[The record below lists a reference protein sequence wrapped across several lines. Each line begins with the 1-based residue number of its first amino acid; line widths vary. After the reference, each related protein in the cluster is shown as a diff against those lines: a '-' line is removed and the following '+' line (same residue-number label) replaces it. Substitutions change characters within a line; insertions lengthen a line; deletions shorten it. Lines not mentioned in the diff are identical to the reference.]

1 MKSLSNSI
9 KLNSIF
15 AIIIALT
22 CCLSVQ
28 KSFSQGFNNNEWV
41 FGYCGSGQENSYI
54 SFGKGDEPSVRTLPG
69 TILIGS
75 ENTNEDNNAIMVDPI
90 TGQILFYTNGVVV
103 FNYDNISIQGA
114 PNGING
120 QTDSRQSVAIGTLD
134 YEPDGDKTF
143 YLFYITPGGQLQY
156 SVVDMNAAG
165 GATGNQPPLGE
176 VTALNQNIST
186 ASGAIAVVKSSSSPS
201 YLLSFEGGQL
211 VSRRLE
217 DTEGQFTQTGTTAL
231 GFTPKAMIFNEALG
245 KVILIPENDGE
256 DIVVI
261 DFDTATGGFGAT
273 ETVANSGGTDSI
285 EGAEFS
291 PNGEFLYFSRGDE
304 LLRVPVNDLSAAPE
318 AIPLEADVFKI
329 YDIKV
334 GPDGRLYYIYEE
346 VDGGP
351 QLVGRVDNPDEEDL
365 DEIELNEDPFNGT
378 DFCGRFFPQFAPN
391 QDVDPDVDFTWS
403 PEFPCANNPVQL
415 TSEIT
420 PENYRPVSF
429 EWSFNPPLTDED
441 GDPIDIDFNQEH
453 LLIPEEAAQGESIE
467 VTLTV
472 TFEDGTTRTIPKTI
486 PLTENDLEANFSTQD
501 TTVCEGACV
510 DIGSLLEV
518 QEGEGPGGD
527 GGPNVGGPG
536 VGGPGVGGPGAGGPG
551 GGAGGGNYEYFW
563 SNRRD
568 QGWVRDTDNCV
579 DLPGLYWVLVREEG
593 SSCYAYAE
601 IRVKIWD
608 LPDQNNNIWYFGD
621 GAGLD
626 FNIDPNDPDGPIP
639 RPISHPNNI
648 PAGTTTISDETG
660 EVLFYTDGETV
671 WDLNGNP
678 MENGE
683 DIGGSNQASES
694 VIAVPIPQQ
703 ETVFYVFTTQRSA
716 DGSNR
721 VKYSVVDIKA
731 GATEP
736 NANIDGVGNVVSK
749 GNFLFSPSTEQS
761 AALASGD
768 TTWVLFHELGNNTF
782 RAYPVSQ
789 FGIGSPVFSSVGSSH
804 GFNTGVGTMKFSPDG
819 NQVAV
824 TIQDGACSRLEI
836 FDFDQ
841 STGRMTE
848 YALLDLGCTN
858 EEIYGVE
865 FSNDGSRVFVSYLGG
880 GGKIEEFL
888 IKVPER
894 QRDPDNPEAPD
905 PDLSCGQCFESAN
918 SRSERETCIINSS
931 IRNVISTDGPFG
943 AVQIGPDGQIYVA
956 RPGQGSVGQINA
968 GGNCDTSNYNDE
980 GVQLVAGTSSN
991 LGLPA
996 FVQQSGSS
1004 IPEPALA
1011 GPERICL
1018 DPDDGGIGLFEGGGE
1033 PDIDAY
1039 FWTIQHEDG
1048 EFELQNF
1055 GGAGEDFQELEHP
1068 FSRDGRFT
1076 VTLRVDRCD
1085 EVGYFEESIEVEVVA
1100 PPELTLPDDVVLCA
1114 GSPVDLTAIDNYD
1127 PAEGLYDFEWRNAA
1141 GQLFGDVDSNTIS
1154 VNEESIYTVTVS
1166 YRIPDTADGELFD
1179 VCPATKDVFVGP
1191 AFDFDLNQSAEE
1203 VCFDDELVVFAPN
1216 TPLEGEW
1223 FYEVEG
1229 SGNRVSLGTFFE
1241 LELEPSSLPS
1251 PGIYQIIFI
1260 GEDPIIDDC
1269 LFEKRADLTV
1279 YALPAV
1285 AITPLTD
1292 ADDCNTPNGSFELE
1306 ALTDIGRLEISEL
1319 NFSQT
1324 NISAGETLPVFTDLE
1339 PGLYTIQMES
1349 DFGCEFVQTAVIRNL
1364 NPPAEIDGFTVTSED
1379 EICTLDGVADGRII
1393 IDFPNGPA
1401 SGSYLL
1407 VRQESGE
1414 EFLGLFVNEGQIVI
1428 EVPEGTYAV
1437 EITDEFG
1444 CEVPSEDLHTVEKKE
1459 QAEFSIPSNVEACES
1474 FVFAP
1479 STQDTDLGFR
1489 LEDGAGNAIASIDGT
1504 NYEITQSGTYFVFGI
1519 PGNSGLCPRVREME
1533 VTISPSINFSLN
1545 NPVVDCETGVSYTL
1559 DLNGLAPADIR
1570 IFWRNEAGEII
1581 SRNPIFF
1588 PSAPGDYTVEVQP
1601 AVGGL
1606 CPPSSIDFTVDE
1618 FVGPVDIELEALPFC
1633 GEDVFTLITIVGDLS
1648 NVRDIIWY
1656 RVTGTGRT
1664 ELPEFADQDE
1674 VTITEAG
1681 VYQVELI
1688 NNFDCRVARE
1698 QIQIIRSDAVA
1709 PVLEDSYIICALENV
1724 VVQLDPGEY
1733 QFYSWLLDGEEVA
1746 DTPTFSPTEAGI
1758 YELFV
1763 FDDAGCEFTIEFEVV
1778 EDCDLKV
1785 VFPNAMRPSDI
1796 NRHFVLFANDFID
1809 EVEVLIYNRWGEL
1822 IYYCQNDNIPEEEPI
1837 CTWDGLVKGQVV
1849 PIGTYPVLVRYK
1861 SINQNLTQTITRS
1874 ITVIE

>member
-9 KLNSIF
+9 KLNFIFTIIF
-15 AIIIALT
+15 AFT
-22 CCLSVQ
+22 CCLSIQ

-69 TILIGS
+69 TIVIGS
-75 ENTNEDNNAIMVDPI
+75 ENTNEDNNAVVVDPI
-90 TGQILFYTNGVVV
+90 TGQILFYTNGVLVY
-103 FNYDNISIQGA
+103 NYDNLQIQGA

-120 QTDSRQSVAIGTLD
+120 QTESRQSVATGTLSYD
-134 YEPDGDKTF
+134 PDGDKVF
-143 YLFYITPGGQLQY
+143 YLFYIAPNGQLQY

-165 GATGNQPPLGE
+165 GATGNQPPLGA
-176 VTALNQNIST
+176 VTSLNQVIGN
-186 ASGAIAVVKSSSSPS
+186 ASGAIAVVKSANSPS

-211 VSRRLE
+211 VSRRI
-217 DTEGQFTQTGTTAL
+217 DNTEGQFTETGTTGL
-231 GFTPKAMIFNEALG
+231 GFTPKAIIYNEALG
-245 KVILIPENDGE
+245 KVILIPENEGE
-256 DIVVI
+256 DIVVV
-261 DFDTATGGFGAT
+261 DFDTASGTFGAT
-273 ETVANSGGTDSI
+273 GTVSNSAGTESI
-285 EGAEFS
+285 EGAKFS
-291 PNGEFLYFSRGDE
+291 PDGEFLYFSRGNE
-304 LLRVPVNDLSAAPE
+304 LLRVPANDLGANPE
-318 AIPLEADVFKI
+318 VIPLENEIFKI

-351 QLVGRVDNPDEEDL
+351 QLVGRVDNPNEEDL
-365 DEIELNEDPFNGT
+365 DELELNEDPFNGT
-378 DFCGRFFPQFAPN
+378 DFCGRFFPQFAPS
-391 QDVDPDVDFTWS
+391 QDVNPDVDFTWE
-403 PEFPCANNPVQL
+403 PEFPCANNPIQL
-415 TSEIT
+415 TSEII

-429 EWSFNPPLTDED
+429 EWSFSPPLTDED
-441 GDPIDIDFNQEH
+441 GEPVDIDFNQEH

-472 TFEDGTTRTIPKTI
+472 TFDDGTTRTIPKTI
-486 PLTENDLEANFSTQD
+486 TLTENDLEADFTPQD

-510 DIGSLLEV
+510 DIGSMLEV
-518 QEGEGPGGD
+518 QAGGEGPGGD
-527 GGPNVGGPG
+527 GGP
-536 VGGPGVGGPGAGGPG
+536 G
-551 GGAGGGNYEYFW
+551 GGQVGGGGNYEYFW
-563 SNRRD
+563 SNRRNE
-568 QGWVRDTDNCV
+568 GWVTDTNNCV
-579 DLPGLYWVLVREEG
+579 DLPGLYWVLVREPG
-593 SSCYAYAE
+593 AACYAYAE
-601 IRVKIWD
+601 VRVKIWD

-639 RPISHPNNI
+639 RPVTHPNNI

-660 EVLFYTDGETV
+660 QVLFYTDGETV
-671 WDLNGNP
+671 WDLNGVP
-678 MENGE
+678 MDNGE
-683 DIGGSNQASES
+683 NIGGSNQASES

-731 GATEP
+731 GATEAD
-736 NANIDGVGNVVSK
+736 ANTEAIGNVVSK

-789 FGIGSPVFSSVGSSH
+789 FGIGSPVFSSVGSAH

-819 NQVAV
+819 SQVAV

-841 STGRMTE
+841 SNGRLTE
-848 YALLDLGCTN
+848 YALLDLGCNN
-858 EEIYGVE
+858 EEVYGVE

-888 IKVPER
+888 IGVPER
-894 QRDPDNPEAPD
+894 QRDPDD
-905 PDLSCGQCFESAN
+905 PDAPEPDLTCGQCFNNAN
-918 SRSERETCIINSS
+918 SRADRESCILNSS
-931 IRNVISTDGPFG
+931 IRNTISTDGPFG

-956 RPGQGSVGQINA
+956 RPGQSSVGQITA
-968 GGNCDTSNYNDE
+968 GSNCDASNYRED
-980 GVQLVAGTSSN
+980 GVNLVGGTSSN

-1011 GPERICL
+1011 GDERICL
-1018 DPDDGGIGLFEGGGE
+1018 DPVDGGIGFFEGGGE

-1055 GGAGEDFQELEHP
+1055 GGLGEDFQELEHP
-1068 FSRDGRFT
+1068 FSREGLFT

-1085 EVGYFEESIEVEVVA
+1085 EVGYFEESMEILVVA

-1114 GSPVDLTAIDNYD
+1114 GSPVELTAIEGYD
-1127 PAEGLYDFEWRNAA
+1127 PDEGLYDFEWRNAA
-1141 GQLFGDVDSNTIS
+1141 GQLFGDRDSNTITVS
-1154 VNEESIYTVTVS
+1154 EESIYTVTVS
-1166 YRIPDTADGELFD
+1166 YRIPDNADPDLFD
-1179 VCPATKDVFVGP
+1179 VCPATKEVFVGP

-1203 VCFDDELVVFAPN
+1203 VCYDDQLVVFAPN

-1223 FYEVEG
+1223 FYELEG
-1229 SGNRVSLGTFFE
+1229 SGNRVSLGRFFE
-1241 LELEPSSLPS
+1241 LELEPSSLPA
-1251 PGIYQIIFI
+1251 PGQYEIIFI
-1260 GEDPIIDDC
+1260 GEDPIIEDC
-1269 LFEKRADLTV
+1269 LFEKRADLIV
-1279 YALPAV
+1279 YPLPAV

-1292 ADDCNTPNGSFELE
+1292 ADDCDTPNGSFELE
-1306 ALTDIGRLEISEL
+1306 ALTDIDRLEVPEL
-1319 NFSQT
+1319 NFVQT
-1324 NISAGETLPVFTDLE
+1324 NISAGEVLPVFTGLG
-1339 PGLYTIQMES
+1339 PGLYTIQLEGE
-1349 DFGCEFVQTAVIRNL
+1349 FGCEFVQTAVIQNL
-1364 NPPAEIDGFTVTSED
+1364 NPPAEIEGFTVATQD
-1379 EICTLDGVADGRII
+1379 EECTLDGVSDGRII

-1401 SGSYLL
+1401 SGNYLI
-1407 VRQESGE
+1407 VRQDTGE
-1414 EFLGLFVNEGQIVI
+1414 EFTGNFINEVQLVI
-1428 EVPEGTYAV
+1428 AVPEGTYAV
-1437 EITDEFG
+1437 EISDENDCDIPAPG
-1444 CEVPSEDLHTVEKKE
+1444 LYIVGEKE

-1479 STQDTDLGFR
+1479 SSEDTDLGYR
-1489 LEDGAGNAIASIDGT
+1489 VEDESGNLVNSVDGT
-1504 NYEITQSGTYFVFGI
+1504 NYEITQSGTYFVFAF
-1519 PGNSGLCPRVREME
+1519 PGNSDLCPRVRQME
-1533 VTISPSINFSLN
+1533 VTISPAINFTLN
-1545 NPVVDCETGVSYTL
+1545 PPVVDCDTGVSYTL
-1559 DLNGLAPADIR
+1559 ELNGLAPADIR

-1588 PSAPGDYTVEVQP
+1588 PSAPGNYSVEVQP

-1618 FVGPVDIELEALPFC
+1618 FVGPVDIELDALPFC
-1633 GEDVFTLITIVGDLS
+1633 GEDVFTIISINGDLD
-1648 NVRDIIWY
+1648 NVAEINWFA
-1656 RVTGTGRT
+1656 VSGTTRT
-1664 ELPEFADQDE
+1664 ALPMFADQTD
-1674 VTITEAG
+1674 ITVIEAG

-1688 NNFDCRVARE
+1688 NNFGCRVARE
-1698 QIQIIRSDAVA
+1698 QIQIIKSDAVA

-1724 VVQLDPGEY
+1724 VVELDPGEY

-1746 DTPTFSPTEAGI
+1746 DTPTFTPTEAGL

-1763 FDDAGCEFTIEFEVV
+1763 FDDAGCEFSINFQVE
-1778 EDCDLKV
+1778 EDCELKV
-1785 VFPNAMRPSDI
+1785 IFPNAMRPSDLS
-1796 NRHFVLFANDFID
+1796 RHFVLFANDFID
-1809 EVEVLIYNRWGEL
+1809 EVEVLIFNRWGEL
-1822 IYYCQNDNIPEEEPI
+1822 IYYCQNDNIPTEEPI
-1837 CTWDGLVKGQVV
+1837 CTWDGLVRGQVV
-1849 PIGTYPVLVRYK
+1849 PIGTYPVLVRYR